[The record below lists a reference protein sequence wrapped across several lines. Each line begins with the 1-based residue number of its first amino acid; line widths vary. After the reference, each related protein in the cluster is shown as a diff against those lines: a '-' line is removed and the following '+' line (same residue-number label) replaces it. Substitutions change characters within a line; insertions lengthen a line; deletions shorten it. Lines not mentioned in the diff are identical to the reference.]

1 MDRVDWE
8 SQGGTKG
15 ADHTQEAEQPGLV
28 TTRCRAEGQ
37 PLGTWESECWYHSLT
52 QGTGGAAAGWLMG
65 RHVPLQA
72 CRKENPEGL
81 SSQRQLQFGSRE
93 ESPRSTSTERAEV
106 RLTENQGEHDRLRT
120 GHVRVTSK
128 RARSGSQREQEKQ
141 ELAAVRAL
149 QGPKQ
154 HHLRTGKGSGGTRPP
169 TLPASP
175 QPRELRFFC
184 VLAAL
189 MHTEW
194 PSGSLPPLPV
204 PPQTPLK
211 WGS

>member
-28 TTRCRAEGQ
+28 TTRCRAEGW
-37 PLGTWESECWYHSLT
+37 PLGMWESECWYHSVT
-52 QGTGGAAAGWLMG
+52 QGTGGAAAGQLMG
-65 RHVPLQA
+65 RHISLQA

-81 SSQRQLQFGSRE
+81 SSQRQLQFGSIE

-154 HHLRTGKGSGGTRPP
+154 HHLRTGKGSAAP
-169 TLPASP
+169 PASP
-175 QPRELRFFC
+175 QPPEFWFC
-184 VLAAL
+184 VLTVL

-194 PSGSLPPLPV
+194 LSGSLPPLRSSTNPTKMGV
-204 PPQTPLK
+204 LT
-211 WGS
+211 